1 MKNLTNMTRAGA
13 ILLALICVLGM
24 LCLPAMAA
32 EGGVRSQ
39 DRVYDP
45 AGMLTAEQAAALADR
60 MNALSA
66 ESGVELYLA
75 TYVADY
81 WRDDFYGDDYCTR
94 VKNLKGSDA
103 VLLVVTY
110 ERLNHTYYYNMY
122 TYGEAN
128 YAINPKEVNY
138 VLDMDDVYYNIKS
151 GNVAEGAEEFF
162 VWSAKAFEGRVG
174 VSWVLIILVSA
185 LISVVIALI
194 VCAGIVAAYKKK
206 RASVEYPLDRYAKLD
221 LICEK
226 DSFVREYV
234 TRTYSPKS
242 DSSGGGSGRRH
253 GGGGGH
259 RGGR

>member
-1 MKNLTNMTRAGA
+1 MKNTCFKRAA
-13 ILLALICVLGM
+13 AVLLAVLIISFSFVLP
-24 LCLPAMAA
+24 LAA
-32 EGGVRSQ
+32 EEP
-39 DRVYDP
+39 DLRVYDP
-45 AGMLTAEQAAALADR
+45 SGVLTETEANYLTTRLTE
-60 MNALSA
+60 LSG
-66 ESGVELYLA
+66 EHGVELYLA
-75 TYVADY
+75 TYVADN
-81 WRDDFYGDDYCTR
+81 RFDDFYGDHYCDTVQDLR
-94 VKNLKGSDA
+94 GRDA

-128 YAINPKEVNY
+128 YAINQKEVNY

-151 GNVAEGAEEFF
+151 GSVAEGAEEFF

-221 LICEK
+221 LTCEK